1 MNAKYYFATLML
13 AAGGVAIGSYVLPQ
27 QGELAMIYYRSGRLA
42 EARRILEIEMRDGDL
57 SASDVYYATQTYIRL
72 GDLEHAIGLVEQFV
86 DAHPNDLTARRILG
100 KFYNEAGK
108 VSLYTHNLEAIERL
122 APAAAQRLELFQL
135 YRLQGNNSAWAA
147 MLERV
152 VPENIAN
159 PEDYLTL
166 AKLYA
171 ARGDRERALG
181 ILKLLIERHAK
192 SADAAVD
199 ELRISLELDAG
210 RLDRAMAA
218 AEAGIRRRPGLATV
232 MIFADM
238 FQQRGQQALAMQLLE
253 PFAELGA
260 GDAAFMRALISL
272 EIAQG
277 KSARALARLE
287 ALDRA
292 GKLAGPD
299 RNLIISA
306 ALATGNWEA
315 AMAAFQRIA
324 FADLSQPSIEQM
336 ARAAIARN
344 DQDAIRI
351 ISSRLSEEFRAAFPV
366 TAAEIALVL
375 GERQSALR
383 WAEEAFRRER
393 PPDNER
399 IGLAMIYVRL
409 DNRDRAR
416 SLLAALSRE
425 GSVPEHLALDLA
437 VLHIKLDLAA
447 DGFAL
452 FEKLAKARPA
462 SRLRAARTLL
472 DAQLRPTARDWDLSW
487 IEAPAQAPA
496 GEGDIATAAY
506 WAAMDVQSHAL
517 AAMIGR
523 HVFDTAPSNEA
534 RLRYARA
541 LALAGDAQTAV
552 EIVRPLLETS
562 ADARAVYAIALVAA
576 LKAGTAR
583 EDEVRAFVARQ
594 LTDSALSVAEKK
606 AIIGDLIAAK
616 AFGIVLPLLEE
627 LLRRGERDY
636 VESYMWALTSVRDKK
651 QLRALLRREMQQ
663 ATDSAKLQ
671 ILAKVAFQESLLD
684 LARPAYS
691 RILKE
696 EPKNLEA
703 LKRLGQMALWSSE
716 PDSATARRYFEAFIA
731 AGGDD
736 YQIDY
741 QLGEAIIQFPDWQ
754 RATPHYQRALAKV
767 VKLPT
772 PTLEDRMLRAKLL
785 YRLGRFDDS
794 VAAYEDLVRR
804 FPRDRA
810 LRDEFHDVL
819 VDMGRYDR
827 ARTLRGGRAER

>member
-72 GDLEHAIGLVEQFV
+72 GDLEHAIALVEQFV
-86 DAHPNDLTARRILG
+86 DAHPKDLTARRILG
-100 KFYNEAGK
+100 KFYHEAGK
-108 VSLYTHNLEAIERL
+108 ISLYAINLEAIERL
-122 APAAAQRLELFQL
+122 APAAVQRLELLQL
-135 YRLQGNNSAWAA
+135 YRLAGDNAAWAA
-147 MLERV
+147 MLERI
-152 VPENIAN
+152 VPENVAS

-181 ILKLLIERHAK
+181 ILKLLVERHAK
-192 SADAAVD
+192 SVDAAVD
-199 ELRISLELDAG
+199 ELKINLELDAG
-210 RLDRAMAA
+210 RLDRALAA
-218 AEAGIRRRPGLATV
+218 AEEGIKRLPGLTTV
-232 MIFADM
+232 MAFADM
-238 FQQRGQQALAMQLLE
+238 FQQRGQSALALQLLE
-253 PFAELGA
+253 SFAERGS
-260 GDAAFMRALISL
+260 GDTAFMRLLISI

-277 KSARALARLE
+277 RAARALARLE

-299 RNLIISA
+299 RNLIIGA

-324 FADLSQPSIEQM
+324 FADLSQSSIEQM

-344 DQDAIRI
+344 DQDAVRT
-351 ISSRLSEEFRAAFPV
+351 ISARLSEEFRAAFPV

-393 PPDNER
+393 LPDNER
-399 IGLAMIYVRL
+399 IGLATVYLRL

-416 SLLAALSRE
+416 RLLAALSGE
-425 GSVPEHLALDLA
+425 GSVPEYLALDLA
-437 VLHIKLDLAA
+437 VLHVKLDLAA

-462 SRLRAARTLL
+462 LRLRAARTVL
-472 DAQLRPTARDWDLSW
+472 DAQLRPAARDWDLSW
-487 IEAPAQAPA
+487 LEAPAQVAA
-496 GEGDIATAAY
+496 GDSDIATAAY
-506 WAAMDVQSHAL
+506 WAAMDVQAYAL
-517 AAMIGR
+517 AARIGR
-523 HVFDTAPSNEA
+523 HAFDTAPSNET
-534 RLRYARA
+534 RVRYARA
-541 LALAGDAQTAV
+541 LALAGEAQTAI
-552 EIVRPLLETS
+552 EMVRPLLEQS
-562 ADARAVYAIALVAA
+562 ADARSVYAIALVAA
-576 LKAGTAR
+576 LKAGNAR
-583 EDEVRAFVARQ
+583 EDEVKAFVARQ
-594 LTDSALSVAEKK
+594 LTDPALTVAEKK
-606 AIIGDLIAAK
+606 AIISDLIAAK
-616 AFGIVLPLLEE
+616 AFGIVLPLLED

-636 VESYMWALTSVRDKK
+636 VESYMWALASVRDKK
-651 QLRALLRREMQQ
+651 QLRALLQRELQQ
-663 ATDSAKLQ
+663 ATDGAKLQ
-671 ILAKVAFQESLLD
+671 LLAKVAFQESLLD
-684 LARPAYS
+684 LARPAYL
-691 RILKE
+691 RILKQ

-703 LKRLGQMALWSSE
+703 LMRLGQMALWSTE
-716 PDSATARRYFEAFIA
+716 PDSATARRYLEAFIA

-741 QLGEAIIQFPDWQ
+741 QLGEVIIQFPDWQ
-754 RATPHYQRALAKV
+754 RATPHYQRALAKLA
-767 VKLPT
+767 KLPS
-772 PTLEDRMLRAKLL
+772 PSLEDRMLRGKLL
-785 YRLGRFDDS
+785 YRLGRFDES

-810 LRDEFHDVL
+810 LRDQFYDVL